1 MKDPAPSRA
10 FVKATIEG
18 WSYAFAHP
26 DEALDI
32 VLRVMVQAKIPA
44 NRMHQ
49 KWMLN
54 RMKDLISPPDHRG
67 RIGMLEP
74 SDYQRVAGELRQA
87 GFIERIADYQSFF
100 VGGEYG
106 AEK

>member
-1 MKDPAPSRA
+1 
-10 FVKATIEG
+10 
-18 WSYAFAHP
+18 
-26 DEALDI
+26 
-32 VLRVMVQAKIPA
+32 
-44 NRMHQ
+44 
-49 KWMLN
+49 
-54 RMKDLISPPDHRG
+54 MKDLISAPDHRG

-100 VGGEYG
+100 VGCEEG